1 MRLNVATPTGGIASR
16 NSTEEDMV
24 SDQAERG
31 SAGVKTLAIRLDE
44 AVHAQ
49 LSVIAQLRKTTIT
62 EEIRR
67 AIEAH
72 IELVRSNPE
81 LLNNADSALV
91 DLERELTTRRAAI
104 TALLGESAP
113 AAPAA
118 RKGAKSGASEGRTVR
133 EGDEPRT
140 MGFRPSR

>member
-1 MRLNVATPTGGIASR
+1 
-16 NSTEEDMV
+16 MV
-24 SDQAERG
+24 TDQAERG

-81 LLNNADSALV
+81 LLNNADAALV

-113 AAPAA
+113 AAPT
-118 RKGAKSGASEGRTVR
+118 RKGGRSGASESRTAR